1 MRDESLKIWWRSS
14 KLLVLFCLEFLDVKL
29 FQVMSFVG
37 VFYIKKWCAEEERFF
52 QFSKFLD
59 QAIFEVFIRVD
70 SFLFW
75 ITDIFFMVV
84 HTMSEI
90 FCFPFILFIADWTCK

>member
-1 MRDESLKIWWRSS
+1 
-14 KLLVLFCLEFLDVKL
+14 
-29 FQVMSFVG
+29 MSFDG
-37 VFYIKKWCAEEERFF
+37 VFYIKKWCAKEERFF

-59 QAIFEVFIRVD
+59 QAIPKVFIRVE

-84 HTMSEI
+84 HTMSAI
-90 FCFPFILFIADWTCK
+90 FCFLYVLFIADWTCK